1 MKKLWCVTIFILI
14 AGIGTGFAFRYN
26 MSDCGI
32 SGIRKIEDIQALN
45 CNVNQIFEEEDVEL
59 FIEDGRKQ
67 FDNLPETVE
76 IYVAVPTGIIR
87 QINFTFF
94 QEVKI
99 AKIIKGELEEEE
111 TIEIVTQGGFYDQ
124 KYKYHDYSNNRPLY
138 FGMKNILLPES
149 KYLIFVQPL
158 KVNEYTERKR
168 YNLASLLF
176 GTFNLSSDY
185 SQPIDQPANE
195 IPYNEYVGSEYL
207 CDTNNTLEQL
217 LEFKHDIVERY
228 LPETD

>member
-1 MKKLWCVTIFILI
+1 
-14 AGIGTGFAFRYN
+14 
-26 MSDCGI
+26 
-32 SGIRKIEDIQALN
+32 
-45 CNVNQIFEEEDVEL
+45 
-59 FIEDGRKQ
+59 
-67 FDNLPETVE
+67 
-76 IYVAVPTGIIR
+76 
-87 QINFTFF
+87 
-94 QEVKI
+94 
-99 AKIIKGELEEEE
+99 
-111 TIEIVTQGGFYDQ
+111 
-124 KYKYHDYSNNRPLY
+124 
-138 FGMKNILLPES
+138 MKNILLPES